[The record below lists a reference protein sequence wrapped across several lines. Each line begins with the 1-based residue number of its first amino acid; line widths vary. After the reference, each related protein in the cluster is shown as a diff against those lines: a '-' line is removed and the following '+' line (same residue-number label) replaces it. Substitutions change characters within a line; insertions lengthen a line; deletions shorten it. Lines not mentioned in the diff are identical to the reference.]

1 MWRRFGGKLWRW
13 LRRDPRLSGPALWR
27 FLTRPGPWR
36 HRHRLA
42 GGGDF
47 RQRLHLFLSA
57 ERNFQHA
64 ALLFGRS
71 AQSMPAD
78 DQRVSRICLSNA
90 EGRLVR
96 TLRDQI
102 ARLR

>member
-13 LRRDPRLSGPALWR
+13 LRRGPRLYGPALWR
-27 FLTRPGPWR
+27 FLTRPGRWR
-36 HRHRLA
+36 HRRRLA

-71 AQSMPAD
+71 AQSMPEAVVLVVLVVGLEP
-78 DQRVSRICLSNA
+78 RSNGIQKA
-90 EGRLVR
+90 
-96 TLRDQI
+96 
-102 ARLR
+102 